1 MTSRTR
7 KSAKIAMME
16 IADADRNDDTW
27 RLACQDGAV
36 TVGKRDGFPDIASLS
51 SDDGSSF
58 HSDVCVTGVVKVPSR
73 AVLPSDGTADGDV
86 DYSKVSSQCLVP
98 KSRVDATPRRP
109 AFVHGTRNALIV
121 DARVN
126 GSINTGNMLS
136 WVNGKW
142 GAWNIATAAPNNQ
155 LVFCTPFSI
164 MDAYYEP
171 EFRTARFG
179 SIPWQMSG
187 YADFGPAVVRNAFP
201 TQTAISITEARVS
214 VHNLQLAST
223 AGGTCKIHVTLRI
236 LDSAVDTGLYENEV
250 YREFD
255 LTQPDEFVNVKGLHS
270 DGRWNWKSSR
280 NMGKPVDVS
289 SSAAIRV
296 QMRIALTEFNGQTNP
311 LTVYSSRKNAA
322 TASELY
328 TKSGA
333 AATDLAA
340 YGAFPITG
348 GDGVVGTG
356 PLTFSG
362 LADGTHYVY
371 VIAKGSSGAFS
382 SMYEHAITVD
392 AKPHLV
398 TSSLV
403 PNASPV
409 TVQATFSGPVTGFAL
424 GDISVTNGTAS
435 NLTGS
440 GASYSF
446 SVTPDASYAP
456 TTVSVAADAV
466 AFSNGDGN
474 TAATPLT
481 FTHTPYDP
489 AADADVLAWYDAS
502 DQTTLF
508 TDVAGTAMANDTDR
522 VALVRDKSP
531 NGLHVTQTA
540 SSIRPRNESSGIHS
554 RRALRFNHAGEHL
567 VADNIW
573 VRPDL
578 TAVIVAKQNT
588 GYAYP
593 ATATSGFAG
602 YMLGAGVRC
611 VYSNTSNVV
620 FWIPKTGVYET
631 TCNGAEFFDD
641 QPHVF
646 AMSLKTSESPA
657 TMITRFDGRA
667 GTNVSGTIGQPVLPT
682 FQGVTRTM
690 SVRTSTRSVK
700 ISTLEISDNAD
711 DAWRVQRTSDGA
723 ITARKVGGVDEP
735 VWVSA
740 DLAEF
745 RSDVRVAGD
754 AAIPSRLVL
763 PSDGA
768 AEGEMDYAT
777 AQSSCLV
784 PKSVVDDLTRRPA
797 FVLGTNH
804 ASVTDTRYTVSPAAD
819 NKLSWVGGKWGPY
832 NVNLSN
838 PTGQIV
844 FRVPLSG
851 GDVYA
856 APVFRTAYF
865 GAPAGTTGAVV
876 ENAFPSATT
885 LAVTGAHV
893 SLHNLQ
899 LSSEGGGTC
908 KIQVSLRILD
918 VAVDTGRYE
927 NEVFREL
934 DLTQP
939 DEFVNAFGL
948 YADGRW
954 IWKNSRTLTKRV
966 DVGISA
972 AVRVQ
977 IKVALTEFGAQTD
990 PLTYAT
996 IRLDTTPATFATD
1009 AFAGSVSAPTVVGRT
1024 LSVTH
1029 GITQTAG
1036 SNMGVACRV
1045 YTSRKNAATAEE
1057 LYTKSGTAGS
1067 DLVTSGA
1074 FPITGTAGAVGTG
1087 PLSFSELADGT
1098 YYVYVVAKGLT
1109 PRTPDPVARP
1119 VTATFTRAVT
1129 GFVLG
1134 DITVTNGIASDFVA
1148 VDTTTYTFNVT
1159 PTMANILTTVN
1170 VGANTATDTLTGFGN
1185 AAATPLN
1192 FTYSY
1197 DPSADTA
1204 LYAWYDPSDGTTL
1217 FGDTTGTAVQSTAG
1231 GNVLRMND
1239 KKNLASGYHV
1249 SQSNAALTPIL
1260 DTTQLNGK
1268 TSLRFIN
1275 NRSGNLE
1282 SASTFWDSIGTN
1294 TSVIVVARQLS
1305 STVYPGTGSW
1315 RGYIIGTAAGYSGH
1329 GYRMP

>member
-1 MTSRTR
+1 
-7 KSAKIAMME
+7 
-16 IADADRNDDTW
+16 
-27 RLACQDGAV
+27 
-36 TVGKRDGFPDIASLS
+36 
-51 SDDGSSF
+51 
-58 HSDVCVTGVVKVPSR
+58 
-73 AVLPSDGTADGDV
+73 
-86 DYSKVSSQCLVP
+86 
-98 KSRVDATPRRP
+98 
-109 AFVHGTRNALIV
+109 
-121 DARVN
+121 
-126 GSINTGNMLS
+126 
-136 WVNGKW
+136 
-142 GAWNIATAAPNNQ
+142 
-155 LVFCTPFSI
+155 

-667 GTNVSGTIGQPVLPT
+667 GTNVSGTIGQPVVGSLD
-682 FQGVTRTM
+682 
-690 SVRTSTRSVK
+690 
-700 ISTLEISDNAD
+700 I
-711 DAWRVQRTSDGA
+711 GA
-723 ITARKVGGVDEP
+723 R
-735 VWVSA
+735 
-740 DLAEF
+740 
-745 RSDVRVAGD
+745 RSDPTQSFDGWIGEILLYKAAKTSAQLELIRGYLVA
-754 AAIPSRLVL
+754 
-763 PSDGA
+763 
-768 AEGEMDYAT
+768 
-777 AQSSCLV
+777 
-784 PKSVVDDLTRRPA
+784 
-797 FVLGTNH
+797 
-804 ASVTDTRYTVSPAAD
+804 
-819 NKLSWVGGKWGPY
+819 KW
-832 NVNLSN
+832 
-838 PTGQIV
+838 
-844 FRVPLSG
+844 
-851 GDVYA
+851 
-856 APVFRTAYF
+856 
-865 GAPAGTTGAVV
+865 GAPA
-876 ENAFPSATT
+876 
-885 LAVTGAHV
+885 
-893 SLHNLQ
+893 
-899 LSSEGGGTC
+899 
-908 KIQVSLRILD
+908 
-918 VAVDTGRYE
+918 
-927 NEVFREL
+927 
-934 DLTQP
+934 
-939 DEFVNAFGL
+939 
-948 YADGRW
+948 
-954 IWKNSRTLTKRV
+954 
-966 DVGISA
+966 
-972 AVRVQ
+972 
-977 IKVALTEFGAQTD
+977 
-990 PLTYAT
+990 
-996 IRLDTTPATFATD
+996 
-1009 AFAGSVSAPTVVGRT
+1009 
-1024 LSVTH
+1024 
-1029 GITQTAG
+1029 
-1036 SNMGVACRV
+1036 
-1045 YTSRKNAATAEE
+1045 
-1057 LYTKSGTAGS
+1057 
-1067 DLVTSGA
+1067 
-1074 FPITGTAGAVGTG
+1074 
-1087 PLSFSELADGT
+1087 
-1098 YYVYVVAKGLT
+1098 
-1109 PRTPDPVARP
+1109 
-1119 VTATFTRAVT
+1119 
-1129 GFVLG
+1129 
-1134 DITVTNGIASDFVA
+1134 
-1148 VDTTTYTFNVT
+1148 VT
-1159 PTMANILTTVN
+1159 P
-1170 VGANTATDTLTGFGN
+1170 
-1185 AAATPLN
+1185 
-1192 FTYSY
+1192 S
-1197 DPSADTA
+1197 
-1204 LYAWYDPSDGTTL
+1204 
-1217 FGDTTGTAVQSTAG
+1217 
-1231 GNVLRMND
+1231 
-1239 KKNLASGYHV
+1239 
-1249 SQSNAALTPIL
+1249 
-1260 DTTQLNGK
+1260 
-1268 TSLRFIN
+1268 
-1275 NRSGNLE
+1275 
-1282 SASTFWDSIGTN
+1282 
-1294 TSVIVVARQLS
+1294 
-1305 STVYPGTGSW
+1305 
-1315 RGYIIGTAAGYSGH
+1315 
-1329 GYRMP
+1329 

>member
-1 MTSRTR
+1 
-7 KSAKIAMME
+7 
-16 IADADRNDDTW
+16 
-27 RLACQDGAV
+27 
-36 TVGKRDGFPDIASLS
+36 
-51 SDDGSSF
+51 
-58 HSDVCVTGVVKVPSR
+58 
-73 AVLPSDGTADGDV
+73 
-86 DYSKVSSQCLVP
+86 
-98 KSRVDATPRRP
+98 
-109 AFVHGTRNALIV
+109 
-121 DARVN
+121 
-126 GSINTGNMLS
+126 
-136 WVNGKW
+136 
-142 GAWNIATAAPNNQ
+142 
-155 LVFCTPFSI
+155 
-164 MDAYYEP
+164 
-171 EFRTARFG
+171 
-179 SIPWQMSG
+179 
-187 YADFGPAVVRNAFP
+187 
-201 TQTAISITEARVS
+201 
-214 VHNLQLAST
+214 
-223 AGGTCKIHVTLRI
+223 
-236 LDSAVDTGLYENEV
+236 
-250 YREFD
+250 
-255 LTQPDEFVNVKGLHS
+255 
-270 DGRWNWKSSR
+270 
-280 NMGKPVDVS
+280 
-289 SSAAIRV
+289 
-296 QMRIALTEFNGQTNP
+296 
-311 LTVYSSRKNAA
+311 
-322 TASELY
+322 
-328 TKSGA
+328 
-333 AATDLAA
+333 
-340 YGAFPITG
+340 
-348 GDGVVGTG
+348 
-356 PLTFSG
+356 
-362 LADGTHYVY
+362 
-371 VIAKGSSGAFS
+371 
-382 SMYEHAITVD
+382 
-392 AKPHLV
+392 
-398 TSSLV
+398 
-403 PNASPV
+403 
-409 TVQATFSGPVTGFAL
+409 
-424 GDISVTNGTAS
+424 
-435 NLTGS
+435 
-440 GASYSF
+440 
-446 SVTPDASYAP
+446 
-456 TTVSVAADAV
+456 
-466 AFSNGDGN
+466 
-474 TAATPLT
+474 
-481 FTHTPYDP
+481 
-489 AADADVLAWYDAS
+489 
-502 DQTTLF
+502 
-508 TDVAGTAMANDTDR
+508 
-522 VALVRDKSP
+522 
-531 NGLHVTQTA
+531 
-540 SSIRPRNESSGIHS
+540 
-554 RRALRFNHAGEHL
+554 
-567 VADNIW
+567 
-573 VRPDL
+573 
-578 TAVIVAKQNT
+578 
-588 GYAYP
+588 
-593 ATATSGFAG
+593 
-602 YMLGAGVRC
+602 
-611 VYSNTSNVV
+611 
-620 FWIPKTGVYET
+620 
-631 TCNGAEFFDD
+631 
-641 QPHVF
+641 
-646 AMSLKTSESPA
+646 
-657 TMITRFDGRA
+657 
-667 GTNVSGTIGQPVLPT
+667 
-682 FQGVTRTM
+682 M

-1098 YYVYVVAKGLT
+1098 YYVYVVAKGSSG
-1109 PRTPDPVARP
+1109 
-1119 VTATFTRAVT
+1119 TFSDT
-1129 GFVLG
+1129 G
-1134 DITVTNGIASDFVA
+1134 
-1148 VDTTTYTFNVT
+1148 
-1159 PTMANILTTVN
+1159 
-1170 VGANTATDTLTGFGN
+1170 
-1185 AAATPLN
+1185 
-1192 FTYSY
+1192 
-1197 DPSADTA
+1197 
-1204 LYAWYDPSDGTTL
+1204 GTT
-1217 FGDTTGTAVQSTAG
+1217 VQSTAG
-1231 GNVLRMND
+1231 GNVARMND

-1249 SQSNAALTPIL
+1249 SQ
-1260 DTTQLNGK
+1260 G
-1268 TSLRFIN
+1268 TSED
-1275 NRSGNLE
+1275 SCLE
-1282 SASTFWDSIGTN
+1282 
-1294 TSVIVVARQLS
+1294 ARPL
-1305 STVYPGTGSW
+1305 
-1315 RGYIIGTAAGYSGH
+1315 
-1329 GYRMP
+1329 

>member
-1 MTSRTR
+1 M
-7 KSAKIAMME
+7 
-16 IADADRNDDTW
+16 
-27 RLACQDGAV
+27 
-36 TVGKRDGFPDIASLS
+36 
-51 SDDGSSF
+51 
-58 HSDVCVTGVVKVPSR
+58 GVVCR
-73 AVLPSDGTADGDV
+73 
-86 DYSKVSSQCLVP
+86 
-98 KSRVDATPRRP
+98 
-109 AFVHGTRNALIV
+109 
-121 DARVN
+121 
-126 GSINTGNMLS
+126 
-136 WVNGKW
+136 
-142 GAWNIATAAPNNQ
+142 
-155 LVFCTPFSI
+155 
-164 MDAYYEP
+164 
-171 EFRTARFG
+171 
-179 SIPWQMSG
+179 
-187 YADFGPAVVRNAFP
+187 
-201 TQTAISITEARVS
+201 
-214 VHNLQLAST
+214 
-223 AGGTCKIHVTLRI
+223 
-236 LDSAVDTGLYENEV
+236 
-250 YREFD
+250 
-255 LTQPDEFVNVKGLHS
+255 
-270 DGRWNWKSSR
+270 
-280 NMGKPVDVS
+280 
-289 SSAAIRV
+289 
-296 QMRIALTEFNGQTNP
+296 
-311 LTVYSSRKNAA
+311 VYSSRKNAA

-382 SMYEHAITVD
+382 SM
-392 AKPHLV
+392 
-398 TSSLV
+398 
-403 PNASPV
+403 
-409 TVQATFSGPVTGFAL
+409 
-424 GDISVTNGTAS
+424 
-435 NLTGS
+435 
-440 GASYSF
+440 
-446 SVTPDASYAP
+446 
-456 TTVSVAADAV
+456 
-466 AFSNGDGN
+466 
-474 TAATPLT
+474 
-481 FTHTPYDP
+481 
-489 AADADVLAWYDAS
+489 
-502 DQTTLF
+502 
-508 TDVAGTAMANDTDR
+508 
-522 VALVRDKSP
+522 
-531 NGLHVTQTA
+531 
-540 SSIRPRNESSGIHS
+540 NESSGIHS

-667 GTNVSGTIGQPVLPT
+667 GTNVFEYDSINKILFLLVVTDLPRRNAYDVCSNEHEIRQDLDIRNIRQRRRRVARPT
-682 FQGVTRTM
+682 NVRRRDHGAQGR
-690 SVRTSTRSVK
+690 RRRRAG
-700 ISTLEISDNAD
+700 L
-711 DAWRVQRTSDGA
+711 GF
-723 ITARKVGGVDEP
+723 GG
-735 VWVSA
+735 
-740 DLAEF
+740 LGEF

-754 AAIPSRLVL
+754 VAIPSRLVL

-977 IKVALTEFGAQTD
+977 IKVVLTEFGAQTD

-1098 YYVYVVAKGLT
+1098 YYVYVVAKGSSGTFSYSHERIVPLDAT
-1109 PRTPDPVARP
+1109 PPTVTLP
-1119 VTATFTRAVT
+1119 VTVTAVFSRAVT
-1129 GFVLG
+1129 GFAIG
-1134 DITVTNGIASDFVA
+1134 DLTVTNG
-1148 VDTTTYTFNVT
+1148 
-1159 PTMANILTTVN
+1159 
-1170 VGANTATDTLTGFGN
+1170 TA
-1185 AAATPLN
+1185 LN
-1192 FTYSY
+1192 FTGSGTSYSFQVNGM
-1197 DPSADTA
+1197 TA
-1204 LYAWYDPSDGTTL
+1204 FSSTTVSV
-1217 FGDTTGTAVQSTAG
+1217 GAG
-1231 GNVLRMND
+1231 
-1239 KKNLASGYHV
+1239 
-1249 SQSNAALTPIL
+1249 AAL
-1260 DTTQLNGK
+1260 DAV
-1268 TSLRFIN
+1268 
-1275 NRSGNLE
+1275 SGNGNEAAAPL
-1282 SASTFWDSIGTN
+1282 TFT
-1294 TSVIVVARQLS
+1294 
-1305 STVYPGTGSW
+1305 
-1315 RGYIIGTAAGYSGH
+1315 YSP
-1329 GYRMP
+1329 RPR